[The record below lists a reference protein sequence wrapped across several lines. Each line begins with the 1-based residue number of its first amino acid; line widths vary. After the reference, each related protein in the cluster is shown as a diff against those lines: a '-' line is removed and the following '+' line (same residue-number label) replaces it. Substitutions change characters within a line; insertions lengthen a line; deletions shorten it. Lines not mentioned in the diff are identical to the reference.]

1 MAIKFPAKSYQSIFY
16 CASRKFWYNMTKSE
30 TFLNRID
37 AKEYMEDKIN
47 TYATLVRTSDT
58 YIEEHAIF
66 L

>member
-1 MAIKFPAKSYQSIFY
+1 
-16 CASRKFWYNMTKSE
+16 MTKSE